1 MRKSRLY
8 LKHFQVIT
16 AVDADIR
23 AVRVWLKQ
31 LQRETHLLMAAL
43 SVAETLLRELLQ
55 LWDRMPAKL
64 SEWLHMLSVP
74 EHVIKQSEIMTIREL
89 KTVLWQRVFRVVVK
103 RLVITDALVTETAQ
117 GLVSMAESTLL
128 MVLQ

>member
-8 LKHFQVIT
+8 LKHSQVIT
-16 AVDADIR
+16 AADADIR